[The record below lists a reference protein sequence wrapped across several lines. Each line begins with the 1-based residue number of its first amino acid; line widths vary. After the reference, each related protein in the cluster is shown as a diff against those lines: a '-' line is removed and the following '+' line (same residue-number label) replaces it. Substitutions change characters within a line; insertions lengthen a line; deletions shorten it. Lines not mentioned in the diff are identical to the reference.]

1 MKFRAQL
8 QAHGKTATGI
18 EVPAEIVDGLA
29 AGKKPKVCV
38 TLNGHTY
45 RSSIA
50 VMGGKYM
57 LGVSAENRAAAQVK
71 AGDEVAVALELD
83 HEVREVNVPLDLA
96 EALTQDHQADQF
108 FAGLSYS
115 NRLRHVLAIEQA
127 KTAETR
133 ERRIAQAVAKLH
145 EGHK

>member
-1 MKFRAQL
+1 MNFRAHL

-18 EVPAEIVDGLA
+18 EVPAEVVNQLG

-50 VMGGKYM
+50 LMGGKYM
-57 LGVSAENRAAAQVK
+57 VGVSAENRAAAHVK
-71 AGDEVAVALELD
+71 AGEEVTVALAVDSEA
-83 HEVREVNVPLDLA
+83 REVSVPADLA
-96 EALTQDHQADQF
+96 EALAQDPKAAQF
-108 FAGLSYS
+108 FASLSYS

-127 KTAETR
+127 KAADTR
-133 ERRIAQAVAKLH
+133 QRRIAKAVAELH
-145 EGHK
+145 EGRK